1 VKIAPMVVAAALA
14 MGVLVAPALALAQ
27 RGGPVVGG
35 STLGV
40 GRVPVA
46 GGDTLNGSGRA
57 PVVGGATLGVSR
69 SVAVP
74 FPPRFFVKPH
84 HFRPFP
90 GFGVVAGAPTVV
102 YAPPAY
108 YPAPVY
114 DPALYYDPQASYS
127 APMPYGAPVSYSPPP
142 TYAPP
147 PSTTVLIPPAPRQPD
162 VVNFATG
169 RYELRGDGVST
180 PYTWA
185 WIPNPPTAPPS
196 EEPSSGKPAARRAS
210 QLYNWTD
217 SDGVTHWTDRLDAVP
232 PQYRGRQKP
241 VQPS

>member
-1 VKIAPMVVAAALA
+1 MKIAPMVVAAALG
-14 MGVLVAPALALAQ
+14 MGVLVAPAPASAQ
-27 RGGPVVGG
+27 RGGFSTAGVGRVPVVGG
-35 STLGV
+35 STLNGI
-40 GRVPVA
+40 GRV
-46 GGDTLNGSGRA
+46 
-57 PVVGGATLGVSR
+57 PVVGGANLGVSR

-74 FPPRFFVKPH
+74 FPPGFFVKPR
-84 HFRPFP
+84 FRGFP
-90 GFGVVAGAPTVV
+90 GFGVVAGAPAVV

-108 YPAPVY
+108 YPPPAY
-114 DPALYYDPQASYS
+114 DPTLYYDPQVSYS
-127 APMPYGAPVSYSPPP
+127 PPVSYSAPVSYSSPP

-147 PSTTVLIPPAPRQPD
+147 PSTAVLIPPAPSAPD

-196 EEPSSGKPAARRAS
+196 EASSSGKPAARRAS
-210 QLYNWTD
+210 QLYSWTD

-232 PQYRGRQKP
+232 PQYRGRQKQA
-241 VQPS
+241 QPS

>member
-1 VKIAPMVVAAALA
+1 MKIAPMVVAATLA
-14 MGVLVAPALALAQ
+14 MGVLVAPASAIAQ
-27 RGGPVVGG
+27 RGGTMGG
-35 STLGV
+35 VSTIGI
-40 GRVPVA
+40 GRV
-46 GGDTLNGSGRA
+46 
-57 PVVGGATLGVSR
+57 PVVGGATLNGIGRVPVVGGASLGVSR

-74 FPPRFFVKPH
+74 FPPGFFVRPPRL
-84 HFRPFP
+84 RPFP
-90 GFGVVAGAPTVV
+90 AFGVIAGGPI

-108 YPAPVY
+108 YPAPAY
-114 DPALYYDPQASYS
+114 DPELYYDQGASYYS
-127 APMPYGAPVSYSPPP
+127 PPISYSAPVSYSPPP

-147 PSTTVLIPPAPRQPD
+147 PSTAVLIPPAPSAPD

-196 EEPSSGKPAARRAS
+196 EESSSGKPAARRAS
-210 QLYNWTD
+210 QLYSWTD

-232 PQYRGRQKP
+232 PQYRGRQKQP
-241 VQPS
+241 QPS

>member
-1 VKIAPMVVAAALA
+1 LTVKIAPMVVAAALA
-14 MGVLVAPALALAQ
+14 LGVLAAPASAIAQ
-27 RGGPVVGG
+27 RGGFSTAGVGRVPVVGG
-35 STLGV
+35 STLNGI
-40 GRVPVA
+40 GRV
-46 GGDTLNGSGRA
+46 
-57 PVVGGATLGVSR
+57 PVVGGANLGVSR

-74 FPPRFFVKPH
+74 FPPGFFVKPR
-84 HFRPFP
+84 FRGFP
-90 GFGVVAGAPTVV
+90 GFGVVAGAPAVV

-108 YPAPVY
+108 YPPPAY

-127 APMPYGAPVSYSPPP
+127 PPVSYSAPVSYSPPP

-147 PSTTVLIPPAPRQPD
+147 PSTAVLIPPAPSAPD

-196 EEPSSGKPAARRAS
+196 EESSSGKPAARRAS
-210 QLYNWTD
+210 QLYSWTD

-232 PQYRGRQKP
+232 PQYRGRQKQA
-241 VQPS
+241 QPS